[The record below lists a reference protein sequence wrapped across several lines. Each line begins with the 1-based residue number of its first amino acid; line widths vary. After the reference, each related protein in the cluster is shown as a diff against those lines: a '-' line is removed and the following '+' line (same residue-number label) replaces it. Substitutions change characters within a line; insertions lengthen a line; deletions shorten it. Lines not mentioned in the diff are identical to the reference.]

1 MVNLFKN
8 IYKNSAK
15 ELYSVLVVNTTFLV
29 MVLYHLILDKYKYL
43 AGQDVVPPCQ
53 DKIVDR

>member
-8 IYKNSAK
+8 TYKNSAK
-15 ELYSVLVVNTTFLV
+15 ELYSVLVVNTTLLA